1 MVIILNGFNP
11 NNNKNYSNMTDMCY
25 YVRLF
30 KTNDDNLRFGGTFV
44 FDNLTKAEFL
54 NSGFTLEISIDN
66 GFSWLNC
73 KKDRQIYE
81 EIYDDNGLLT
91 ELIADGVLGNIEET
105 DEQLYVTFGLNKS
118 YYANTVTTV
127 AGDSVKGN
135 TGIIMCLRNEWC
147 IKKYIN

>member
-11 NNNKNYSNMTDMCY
+11 NNNKNYSNMTNMCN

-54 NSGFTLEISIDN
+54 NPGFTLEISIDN

-73 KKDRQIYE
+73 KKGRQIYE
-81 EIYDDNGLLT
+81 EIYDGNGLLS
-91 ELIADGVLGNIEET
+91 ELIADGVLGKIEET

-135 TGIIMCLRNEWC
+135 TGIIMRLRNERS

>member
-1 MVIILNGFNP
+1 
-11 NNNKNYSNMTDMCY
+11 MTDMCY

-54 NSGFTLEISIDN
+54 NPGFTLEISIDN

-73 KKDRQIYE
+73 KKGRQIYE
-81 EIYDDNGLLT
+81 EIYDGNGLLS
-91 ELIADGVLGNIEET
+91 ELIADGVLGKIEET
-105 DEQLYVTFGLNKS
+105 NEQLYVTFGLNKS

-135 TGIIMCLRNEWC
+135 TGIIIRLRNEWG

>member
-1 MVIILNGFNP
+1 
-11 NNNKNYSNMTDMCY
+11 MTDMCY

-44 FDNLTKAEFL
+44 FDNLTKVEFL
-54 NSGFTLEISIDN
+54 NPGFTLEISIDN

-73 KKDRQIYE
+73 KKGRQIYE

-91 ELIADGVLGNIEET
+91 ELIADGVLGKIEET
-105 DEQLYVTFGLNKS
+105 AEQLYVTFGLNKS

-135 TGIIMCLRNEWC
+135 TGIIMRLRNERG

>member
-1 MVIILNGFNP
+1 MI
-11 NNNKNYSNMTDMCY
+11 DMCY

-30 KTNDDNLRFGGTFV
+30 KTNDNNLRFGGTFV
-44 FDNLTKAEFL
+44 FDNLTKTEFL
-54 NSGFTLEISIDN
+54 NPGFTLEISIDN
-66 GFSWLNC
+66 GVSWLDC
-73 KKDRQIYE
+73 KKGRQIYE

-105 DEQLYVTFGLNKS
+105 GEQLYVTFGLNKS

-135 TGIIMCLRNEWC
+135 TGIIMRLRNE
-147 IKKYIN
+147 